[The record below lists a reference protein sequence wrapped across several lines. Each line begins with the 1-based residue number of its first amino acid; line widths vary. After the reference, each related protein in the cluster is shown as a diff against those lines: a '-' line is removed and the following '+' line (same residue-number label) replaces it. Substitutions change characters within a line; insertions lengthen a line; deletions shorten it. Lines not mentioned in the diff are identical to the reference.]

1 MLRNYLKIA
10 LRNLVKKK
18 LYTFLNIAG
27 LAMGIAVAVLVG
39 LWVYDEVSFNAYNG
53 NFDRIALVQKNK
65 TYDGTI
71 HTETSNSVPL
81 GAKLRETYGGYFD
94 AIVVSS
100 YGAERTLKSGETTV
114 VKRGYFMENGGEQ
127 ILDLKLVKGF
137 TTFPIDPSSIL
148 ISESLSK
155 SLFANADPVG
165 KIVKIDQK
173 IDVKVAGVYKNIPVN
188 STFRNVSF
196 YGSFETYAKMEE
208 WVENSK
214 TDWSAN
220 SYPIYVKMAPHV
232 DVEEVSAKISN
243 VDFEVTKDESR
254 PALFLYPMSK
264 WHLYPEFKNGVN
276 IGTGLQSIVG
286 FGLTGVFVL
295 LLAAVNFMNLSTARS
310 EVRARE
316 VGIRKALGSER
327 SQLVRQFYVETF
339 LTVVLSGIAGL
350 LVARLALPWFNQ
362 ISEKSL
368 TFLWHHTYFWVPFLA
383 FIILTGLISGSYPA
397 FYLSSFIPVKVLK
410 GVLKTSRTEIFSRKA
425 LVVFQFS
432 ISIFL
437 IIAMTI
443 VNRQIRFARDRPIGY
458 DTNGLIQIRKSSPDL
473 SGHFF
478 AMRQDMHNSGAIVE
492 MAEANGPISEWWHS
506 NSQIK
511 WRGKPSNTAEE
522 FVTLSVTPEFGKTI
536 GWKIVKGRDFDRKF
550 SLDTAS
556 VILNEA
562 AATRMGFADPVG
574 ETIRFEGKNYQI
586 VGLSQNVV
594 MDSPF
599 DPVKPT
605 VFIGRNA
612 NLPFIT
618 IKLNPEM
625 SIATSVKKVE
635 AVLGKYDPGATFNI
649 KFADAEFGLK
659 FWRENR
665 IAQLVKVFSALAILI
680 SLLGI
685 FGLATFMAEQR
696 TKEIGVRKVLGA
708 SVSQLWALLSKDFV
722 AMIVISLLIASPVA
736 WYFMDQWLMKYEY
749 RTTIS
754 WWIFAASGLGTIL
767 LTLLTVS
774 FQAFRAALLDPV
786 RSLKT
791 E

>member
-10 LRNLVKKK
+10 FRNLARKR

-27 LAMGIAVAVLVG
+27 LATGIAVAVLVG
-39 LWVYDEVSFNAYNG
+39 LWFHDEVSFNAYNS
-53 NFDRIALVQKNK
+53 NFDRVALLQKNK

-71 HTETSNSVPL
+71 NTETSNSVPL
-81 GAKLRETYGGYFD
+81 AARLRENYGGYFD
-94 AIVVSS
+94 AVVASS
-100 YGAERTLKSGETTV
+100 YGAERTLRAGETTV
-114 VKRGYFMENGGEQ
+114 IKRGYFMEDGGEQ

-148 ISESLSK
+148 ISESLSA

-165 KIVKIDQK
+165 KIIKIDQK
-173 IDVKVAGVYKNIPVN
+173 TDVKVAGVYKDIPLN
-188 STFRNVSF
+188 STFRNVAF
-196 YGSFETYAKMEE
+196 YGSFDTYAQMES
-208 WVENSK
+208 WVEASK
-214 TDWSAN
+214 TDWTAD
-220 SYPIYVKMAPHV
+220 SYPIYIKMAPNV
-232 DVEEVSAKISN
+232 DIDDVSAKIKN
-243 VDFEVTKDESR
+243 VAYEVTKDASR

-264 WHLYPEFKNGVN
+264 WHLYPEFKNGIN

-286 FGLTGVFVL
+286 FGLTGIFVV

-310 EVRARE
+310 EIRARE
-316 VGIRKALGSER
+316 VGVRKALGSER
-327 SQLVRQFYVETF
+327 SQLVGQFYTETF
-339 LTVVLSGIAGL
+339 LTVILSGMVGL
-350 LVARLALPWFNQ
+350 TAARLALPWFNQ

-368 TFLWHHTYFWVPFLA
+368 IFPWANVYFWAPF
-383 FIILTGLISGSYPA
+383 FVFVCVTGLIAGSYPA
-397 FYLSSFIPVKVLK
+397 FYLSSFVPVKVLK
-410 GVLKTSRTEIFSRKA
+410 GVLKTNKTEIFSRKA

-437 IIAMTI
+437 IIAMII
-443 VNRQIRFARDRPIGY
+443 VNRQIRFARNRPIGY
-458 DTNGLIQIRKSSPDL
+458 DTNGLIQVRKSSPDL

-506 NSQIK
+506 NSQIT
-511 WRGKPSNTAEE
+511 WRGKPSGTAEE
-522 FVTLSVTPEFGKTI
+522 FVTLLVTPEFGKTI

-562 AATRMGFADPVG
+562 AARLIGFTEPVG
-574 ETIRFEGKNYQI
+574 EAIRLEGNDYQI
-586 VGLSQNVV
+586 VGLSENVI

-605 VFIGRNA
+605 IFIMRNA

-618 IKLNPEM
+618 IKLNPAM
-625 SIATSVKKVE
+625 SIAESVKKVE
-635 AVLGKYDPGATFNI
+635 TVLGKYDPGGTFNI
-649 KFADAEFGLK
+649 KFADSEFGLK

-665 IAQLVKVFSALAILI
+665 IAQLVKAFSALAIVI

-685 FGLATFMAEQR
+685 FGLATFLAEQR

-708 SVSQLWALLSKDFV
+708 SVAQLWALLSKDFV
-722 AMIVISLLIASPVA
+722 AMILLSLIIASPAA
-736 WYFMDQWLMKYEY
+736 WYFMDQWLIKYEY

-754 WWIFAASGLGTIL
+754 WWIFVASGVGTIL

-774 FQAFRAALLDPV
+774 FQAIRAAMLDPV
-786 RSLKT
+786 KSLKT